1 MKQTVMNAPFT
12 VSLCDALTPVIA
24 TDEVLVRIT
33 HVGICGSDMQMYHG
47 KHKYAKFPTVIG
59 HEACG
64 IVEAVGETV
73 KGFSLGDKVAIQPQL
88 VCGTCYPCQIGRENV
103 CESLK
108 VRGVHA
114 DGFASKFAAIIASML
129 HHCPVDMPLE
139 VAVLAEPV
147 AVAVG
152 AIRRGMYAGANIA
165 VIGAG
170 IIGNLIAQVGE
181 HMSGRPVLITDVL
194 EQRLEL
200 AKRCGITHTANLAE
214 TSLKKAIADVF
225 GMRKADIIID
235 AAAVR
240 ASFHDAIAASRP
252 ASQIIITGNYKEEM
266 SLEVPLLQRREV
278 DLIGHMMYTHADF
291 ALAIDYLARDI
302 IKVKTL
308 ITKRYSL
315 DETAEA
321 FQYVDQNPA
330 DIMKVIIEI

>member
-12 VSLCDALTPVIA
+12 ISLCEAPTPVIA
-24 TDEVLVRIT
+24 ADEVLVRIT

-47 KHKYAKFPTVIG
+47 KHKYAKLPTVIG

-73 KGFSLGDKVAIQPQL
+73 KGFVPGDKVAVQPQL

-103 CESLK
+103 CESLQ

-114 DGFASKFAAIIASML
+114 DGFASTFAAIKASML
-129 HHCPVDMPLE
+129 HLCPADMPLE
-139 VAVLAEPV
+139 FAVMAEPV

-152 AIRRGMYAGANIA
+152 AIRRGVYAGANIA

-181 HMSGRPVLITDVL
+181 HMSGRPVLIADIQ

-200 AKRCGITHTANLAE
+200 ARQCGITHTANLTE
-214 TSLKKAIADVF
+214 TSLKEAIADVF
-225 GMRKADIIID
+225 GTRKADIIID

-240 ASFHDAIAASRP
+240 ASFHDAIGASRP

-278 DLIGHMMYTHADF
+278 DLIGHMMYTPADF
-291 ALAIDYLARDI
+291 ALAIDYLASAVV
-302 IKVKTL
+302 KVEAL
-308 ITKRYSL
+308 IAKRYPL
-315 DETAEA
+315 DEMAEA
-321 FQYVDQNPA
+321 FLYVDQNPA
-330 DIMKVIIEI
+330 DSMKVIIEI